1 MQTEAMW
8 CFQCGAAYEPD
19 VAVCVECGVGLVPD
33 EPLAP
38 ELVGD
43 ADEDQV
49 AYELHAWSYE
59 SRRMLDQ
66 LLTGREIAH
75 AWQGASMI
83 VRADDEDAVDALV
96 DEVEVAT
103 LPTLDPEQ
111 EHTVYEMAGWTA
123 EQQTELS
130 NRLGMSGVPHEF
142 DVNGDLVVNAG
153 DESAVDSMLD
163 DIEANV
169 EPLGERGGSAD
180 DADGDGDASERV
192 DLDGLDV
199 NDLLS
204 TLFGAADRLRRNAR
218 DPQGVLGFLDHAP
231 TLERLRT
238 PFGFDRPAWDTV
250 LEATRALHD
259 LLEADDSDDDEV
271 RDHAQR
277 LRDLLFG
284 LI

>member
-8 CFQCGAAYEPD
+8 CFQCGAAYESD

-38 ELVGD
+38 ELV
-43 ADEDQV
+43 
-49 AYELHAWSYE
+49 
-59 SRRMLDQ
+59 
-66 LLTGREIAH
+66 
-75 AWQGASMI
+75 
-83 VRADDEDAVDALV
+83 

-103 LPTLDPEQ
+103 LPTLDPDQ

-130 NRLGMSGVPHEF
+130 NRLGMTGVPHEF
-142 DVNGDLVVNAG
+142 DVNGDLVVNAT
-153 DESAVDSMLD
+153 DEAAVDALLD

-169 EPLGERGGSAD
+169 EPLGEGGATASAGTEGD
-180 DADGDGDASERV
+180 DGNGDGEPRV

-238 PFGFDRPAWDTV
+238 PFGFDKPAWDTV
-250 LEATRALHD
+250 LDSTRALHD

-271 RDHAQR
+271 RAHAQR